1 MGLLLDKYMYKKN
14 KKRNKFIIGFVIFIG
29 LILSSFIVNKNFNLS
44 NSFIKDGILFIDKY
58 VSMPIKSLFNQSNDL
73 ASQNADL
80 KRELEILKIYENENI
95 ELREEISKLKEVLEI
110 NNLLSDKEYINASVI
125 NRDLNYWQESLTID
139 KGSNS
144 GIFDNMAVVS
154 NGSLVGITGD
164 VSHFNSTVYL
174 LCNSKFP
181 MNISVKVV
189 FEDKELFG
197 ILNNYN
203 VSNNNYEVMGIVE
216 NVLIPEDA
224 MVVTTGLG
232 NIFPSGLL
240 VGYVEDVVTD
250 NFDLSKIIK
259 VKPSVDFDNISYVT
273 VVKRE
278 EK

>member
-1 MGLLLDKYMYKKN
+1 LGLLLDKYMYKKN

>member
-164 VSHFNSTVYL
+164 VSHFNSTAYL

-224 MVVTTGLG
+224 MVFTTGLG